1 VISRG
6 LFAGSGFRETGAY
19 HLLVS
24 ASVLLGV
31 TEGAKRVGCL
41 KETGNVGM
49 ANGVGRDRDRDRD
62 RDRERERREGMKTA
76 IAVAADKGASKQFA
90 DDSHC
95 MLTDLILDGFGS
107 GMREAE
113 SLY

>member
-6 LFAGSGFRETGAY
+6 LCAGSGFRETGSY

-24 ASVLLGV
+24 ASVLLGG

-41 KETGNVGM
+41 KETGNMGV

-62 RDRERERREGMKTA
+62 REKERREGMKTA
-76 IAVAADKGASKQFA
+76 IAVAADKGGSEQFA
-90 DDSHC
+90 DDNRC
-95 MLTDLILDGFGS
+95 MLTDLLLDGFGS
-107 GMREAE
+107 GMREGE